1 MIDLWIIE
9 LKYFCY
15 LPHFLPV
22 HRLDFLWLR
31 LPFWPIKA
39 TRFVGHDRSGA
50 ANWLYLPDTHLAEFA
65 LMQHHQLFAVYVVVC
80 GFCFSIFLSLPQTNN
95 WPDLIYHPRRF
106 FPFVFGPLLP
116 TPPFRSSTFGSLE
129 VFFSSSARKMDN
141 GQWQLQDLFCTF
153 GAWFTWVFGPAF
165 VAVKQQG
172 FSSKCSLFSFA
183 SRISTSEQ
191 MLAGIQEIFF
201 GHNIIV
207 EEIIARLIKMLI
219 SETFIALAITSWH
232 SMNTQW
238 LHKKKYITRSWGKVQ
253 QLICKSEHREKFF

>member
-1 MIDLWIIE
+1 MIDSRIIE

-129 VFFSSSARKMDN
+129 VFFLALQLEKWTMDN
-141 GQWQLQDLFCTF
+141 GNCKTCSAHLAHDSL
-153 GAWFTWVFGPAF
+153 
-165 VAVKQQG
+165 G
-172 FSSKCSLFSFA
+172 FLGLLLWLWSGKVSPRNAPYFRLPLGSQHLSKCWQA
-183 SRISTSEQ
+183 SRR
-191 MLAGIQEIFF
+191 FF
-201 GHNIIV
+201 
-207 EEIIARLIKMLI
+207 
-219 SETFIALAITSWH
+219 LAII
-232 SMNTQW
+232 
-238 LHKKKYITRSWGKVQ
+238 L
-253 QLICKSEHREKFF
+253 